1 MISFEKPLVL
11 LAILLLAPAC
21 GITLFRLTKIK
32 KRYGA
37 RPELL
42 RSIQCASLRT
52 ITWAAAWICACTAL
66 ASPMWGTKQVTLVQ
80 YGNAVVFAIDISRSM
95 TVSDIS
101 PSRLDFAKQYAEFI
115 LNRLHIAT
123 CGLITIKGNGI
134 LSIPLTLDHQ
144 SLHTAIRTLSPAST
158 TTTGTNLEQGLRTAL
173 AAFPQNR
180 PTGKIII
187 LCTDGEETAG
197 SLMRI
202 IPEIQRENVKLIIAG
217 FGTPEG
223 SELTILDEQRNTV
236 LKHTALSEKN
246 LQEAAHQSGNGSFYV
261 NATDTGSI
269 WTIIQA
275 VTAQDGQAEKIQYI
289 QKPVRRVFECTLA
302 ALILFCSGFF
312 TGGIAWKKH
321 RS

>member
-11 LAILLLAPAC
+11 LAILLLAPTC
-21 GITLFRLTKIK
+21 GITLFRLTKIRK
-32 KRYGA
+32 QYGA
-37 RPELL
+37 RPELI

-52 ITWAAAWICACTAL
+52 LTWAAAWICACTAL
-66 ASPMWGTKQVTLVQ
+66 AGPMWGTKQVTILQ
-80 YGNAVVFAIDISRSM
+80 HGNAVVFAIDISRSM
-95 TVSDIS
+95 TVNDIS
-101 PSRLDFAKQYAEFI
+101 PSRLDFAKQYVEFI
-115 LNRLHIAT
+115 LNRLHT
-123 CGLITIKGNGI
+123 TPCGLITLKGSGI

-144 SLHTAIRTLSPAST
+144 SLHTAIQTLSPALT

-173 AAFPQNR
+173 AAFPKNR

-197 SLMRI
+197 SIMRV
-202 IPEIQRENVKLIIAG
+202 IPEMQRENIKLIIAG

-223 SELTILDEQRNTV
+223 AELTILDEHRNSV

-246 LQEAAHQSGNGSFYV
+246 LQEAAQQNGNGSFYV
-261 NATDTGSI
+261 NAADTGSI
-269 WTIIQA
+269 WAVIQA
-275 VTAQDGQAEKIQYI
+275 VTAQDAQAEKIQYI

-302 ALILFCSGFF
+302 ALILFSSGFF

-321 RS
+321 RP